1 VASVPV
7 LTQTFVIHQ
16 SGNVGG
22 NPLIPAKPDE
32 NNLKKALTMKFVIAA
47 ALVLMIGTTTA
58 QAAFYRCDVAE
69 KWSCSP
75 GRACMENKVTITN
88 FIDTDQKLYYRCDQ
102 KGCDKYAAEM
112 EAGGMFLNIT
122 PVPGNGMIAK
132 MSLLPKMTLFRE
144 TATIMMDAL
153 ISYGTCQE
161 TQRPN

>member
-1 VASVPV
+1 M
-7 LTQTFVIHQ
+7 
-16 SGNVGG
+16 
-22 NPLIPAKPDE
+22 
-32 NNLKKALTMKFVIAA
+32 TMRSLIAA
-47 ALVLMIGTTTA
+47 ALAVMVGTTTA
-58 QAAFYRCDVAE
+58 QAAFYRCDVTE
-69 KWSCSP
+69 KWNCSP
-75 GRACMENKVTITN
+75 GRACMQNTVTIIN

-122 PVPGNGMIAK
+122 PVPGKGMIAK
-132 MSLLPKMTLFRE
+132 MSLLPKMQLFHE